1 MKKFIVILSVVFV
14 LLALVVGCSD
24 DKDKNSS
31 PTGVDFTDDNFFDQ
45 LDYYIAVVVD
55 EEESVLMIMSENEV
69 TSSELMINNV
79 NIPIQNSWIEM
90 PYDSALPFT
99 LFLDGSMLPE
109 SLNLNPGTV
118 LNIKLKINGVTLN
131 NSINVTHIP
140 QIVEKALDVTK
151 DFKLSWTLGA
161 NPMQQIA
168 TLYGASML
176 MDYEEFYVDKQLNGE
191 ARSYTFSKSNY
202 SDFVETGVDWYE
214 YSVDAINYKLSAKAM
229 FMSLSSSYIES
240 DYGYRTNNKFNR
252 VSRVIRVLCK

>member
-1 MKKFIVILSVVFV
+1 MKKFIVIFSVLVM
-14 LLALVVGCSD
+14 LLAIIGCSD
-24 DKDKNSS
+24 DNDKTSS
-31 PTGVDFTDDNFFDQ
+31 PTGVDFTDDDFFDQ
-45 LDYYIAVVVD
+45 LDYYVAIAVD
-55 EEESVLMIMSENEV
+55 EEESALMIMSKIAV

-79 NIPIQNSWIEM
+79 NVDIQNSWIEM
-90 PYDSALPFT
+90 PYESELPFA
-99 LFLDGSMLPE
+99 LYLDESVLPE
-109 SLNLNPGTV
+109 ALTLAPGTV
-118 LNIKLKINGVTLN
+118 MNFKLKINGVNIN
-131 NSINVTHIP
+131 NSITVAFIP
-140 QIVEKALDVTK
+140 QIEEMAFDVTK
-151 DFKLSWTLGA
+151 DFKLSWALEA

-252 VSRVIRVLCK
+252 VSRVIRVLSK